1 MQTFSRQY
9 ILYNIVI
16 IDVIK
21 KTKLSNRNHVHSY
34 NADVQKI
41 VDESVDKLD
50 TNAWSQLKNKTS
62 ARDSAVLASEKAA
75 QAARATIGNAI

>member
-1 MQTFSRQY
+1 MDGAGEVAVDWLLNTGVFVFR
-9 ILYNIVI
+9 
-16 IDVIK
+16 
-21 KTKLSNRNHVHSY
+21 Y

-75 QAARATIGNAI
+75 QAARATIGKSFQTSQ

>member
-1 MQTFSRQY
+1 M
-9 ILYNIVI
+9 
-16 IDVIK
+16 
-21 KTKLSNRNHVHSY
+21 
-34 NADVQKI
+34 QKI

-75 QAARATIGNAI
+75 QVARATIGKLILNVSACIQFHIYIYMKERCIYYVLYINISVWPVE